1 MFLFFNLNFK
11 LSPRHIFEN
20 SSLYKS
26 NFCHVFS
33 FHEIFFISTF
43 ISAYFST
50 SIKGIVNEI
59 KVILQAYF
67 IRINDRALRPRNFH
81 VRSKGARKNTYLIIN
96 I

>member
-1 MFLFFNLNFK
+1 MFLIFNLNFK

-33 FHEIFFISTF
+33 FYEIFFISTF
-43 ISAYFST
+43 ISACFST

-67 IRINDRALRPRNFH
+67 IRINDKALRPYNFH
-81 VRSKGARKNTYLIIN
+81 VTSKGARKKTWKLI
-96 I
+96 